1 MSGLSGKVARPEGVI
16 NPQYRRGTSKQAPVE
31 YGCNSRG
38 QEPVKTA
45 LPKITPC
52 PYIIRAGL
60 PAMAINVL

>member
-31 YGCNSRG
+31 YGCNSQG
-38 QEPVKTA
+38 QEHVKTA
-45 LPKITPC
+45 LSKITPC
-52 PYIIRAGL
+52 HYIIGAGV

>member
-1 MSGLSGKVARPEGVI
+1 MSRLSGKVARPEGVI
-16 NPQYRRGTSKQAPVE
+16 NPQYRRGTSKQASVE
-31 YGCNSRG
+31 YRCNSRG

-52 PYIIRAGL
+52 PYNVSAGL